1 MSKLQDIRNLI
12 QEHAVS
18 VSSSPGDWM
27 DYMDTASRLYRYSF
41 SDQLLIH
48 AQRPQATACA
58 SLELW
63 NQKMFRWVNRGAK
76 GIALIDETTQKTRPR
91 YVFDVQDTHMVNG
104 GRTPYLWK
112 LQEEQQEEVL
122 LHLEEVY
129 GLEAKDTK
137 NLSDALMAT
146 ARYMVEEN
154 LEEYLDGLLYMTEGT
169 YLEELE
175 EDTIRSEFRSLLTDS
190 IYYTLASRCGLDPME
205 WQEEMDFVHITD
217 YNRLSVLTFIGNATS
232 RASESV
238 LVDIGRYVHRISLE
252 EMKKGIENSEER
264 NYNNF
269 NTLIRESKE
278 NNDTITEKEYSQE
291 KYNKK
296 KKRSLRVAKLSCYSG
311 ELAAVFGW
319 NSMLSLILFLVLLL
333 GTSALPYILDVNID
347 FGPETFWCR
356 GGIFVNICLVLLI
369 LFSIAA
375 FTYAISYKVAE
386 VMCIL
391 LDGGL
396 DGAIEV
402 NDAAMRANFKGQ
414 VAKAAGVAYVD
425 TEALAG
431 PMNILTRY
439 CTQNNTTM
447 LTPRFFTVLHRILV
461 VAQIFLAC
469 ISIFELFH

>member
-1 MSKLQDIRNLI
+1 MLIRNERVLLFGIKNTVIHINQIRRRCLMSKMKSWNDEPAI
-12 QEHAVS
+12 Q
-18 VSSSPGDWM
+18 
-27 DYMDTASRLYRYSF
+27 
-41 SDQLLIH
+41 Q
-48 AQRPQATACA
+48 
-58 SLELW
+58 
-63 NQKMFRWVNRGAK
+63 
-76 GIALIDETTQKTRPR
+76 
-91 YVFDVQDTHMVNG
+91 
-104 GRTPYLWK
+104 
-112 LQEEQQEEVL
+112 
-122 LHLEEVY
+122 
-129 GLEAKDTK
+129 
-137 NLSDALMAT
+137 
-146 ARYMVEEN
+146 
-154 LEEYLDGLLYMTEGT
+154 
-169 YLEELE
+169 
-175 EDTIRSEFRSLLTDS
+175 
-190 IYYTLASRCGLDPME
+190 
-205 WQEEMDFVHITD
+205 
-217 YNRLSVLTFIGNATS
+217 
-232 RASESV
+232 
-238 LVDIGRYVHRISLE
+238 
-252 EMKKGIENSEER
+252 
-264 NYNNF
+264 
-269 NTLIRESKE
+269 
-278 NNDTITEKEYSQE
+278 KEYSQE